1 MADKGRLIK
10 RIVLFTVL
18 LVLVGALGFKFFYH
32 PDKSVLPA
40 GFAMG
45 NGRIEATEVDIA
57 TCIPGRLYEVSVRE
71 GDLVQE
77 NQILARMDIST
88 LQAMLRQA
96 EAEVR
101 RAKEARRTAIAKVE
115 ESRNRVILAGKE
127 LARSRS
133 LFAKGISTQQQF
145 DRDETLKQS
154 YDAEYAGLISRV
166 AETEAAIEAASAQVE
181 RLKTEIDDCILR
193 TYCNGRVQSRLA
205 EPGEVLP
212 AGGKVLTVIDL
223 GSMYM
228 NIFLPESAA
237 GKVAIGAEARV
248 VPDAFPD
255 RPLAAKVT
263 FVSEKAQFTPKEVEA
278 AEERQKLVFRVK
290 VHIDGKG
297 NPYLKP
303 GMPGV
308 AYVRLDPSAKW
319 PDNLK

>member
-1 MADKGRLIK
+1 MAGKGRFIK
-10 RIVLFTVL
+10 RVVLFAVL
-18 LVLVGALGFKFFYH
+18 VVLVGALGFKLFYGT
-32 PDKSVLPA
+32 DKSPIPE

-57 TCIPGRLYEVSVRE
+57 TGIPGRLYEVAVRE
-71 GDLVQE
+71 GDLVKE

-88 LQAMLRQA
+88 LQAMLKQA

-101 RAKEARRTAIAKVE
+101 RANDARRTAVAKVQE
-115 ESRNRVILAGKE
+115 VRNRVVLAEKE
-127 LARSRS
+127 FARSKN
-133 LFAKGISTQQQF
+133 LFARGISTQQQY
-145 DRDETLKQS
+145 DRDETQKQS
-154 YDAEYAGLISRV
+154 FNAEYTGLVSRV
-166 AETEAAIEAASAQVE
+166 AETEAAIASASAQVE

-223 GSMYM
+223 GDMYM
-228 NIFLPESAA
+228 NIFLPEKIA

-248 VPDAFPD
+248 VTDAFPD
-255 RPLAAKVT
+255 RPLPAKVT

-278 AEERQKLVFRVK
+278 TEERQKLVFRVK
-290 VHIDGKG
+290 VHIEGTAD
-297 NPYLKP
+297 PTVKP

-308 AYVRLDPSAKW
+308 AYIRLDSSTKW